1 MLYPVKY
8 GIIDTVPAW
17 GQKNTTNAFR
27 GKDELM
33 RKAKTAAVI
42 FGGVATCLFGG
53 ILAVYATAPV
63 VSTAGPENSVEIYDV
78 KNEEFA
84 NSAAF
89 TSIRTTAVTTSSKV
103 TTTTKTTFVKA
114 DNYYNALTVNKV
126 TSTAPAE
133 TTMAATEPVIMTT
146 TVAYIEPTINNE
158 AVQTPAAAPAYEE
171 TVNDYTNTDNSN
183 ASIVSAEPATEAPA
197 EQPAPAAPVVEE
209 APASVEE
216 SSGLPISDSDYI
228 LLCNAVAHEAGS
240 YWISETEKA
249 YVVEVIMNRVNDA
262 RYPNTIA
269 GVITQPYQFSGS
281 SSYAY
286 LGTYSGSVTDAVK
299 NAVTYYFNNTGLFT
313 QGYLSFTG
321 DGYRNYFN

>member
-1 MLYPVKY
+1 
-8 GIIDTVPAW
+8 
-17 GQKNTTNAFR
+17 
-27 GKDELM
+27 M

-53 ILAVYATAPV
+53 FLAVYATAPV

-103 TTTTKTTFVKA
+103 TTTTKTTSFKA
-114 DNYYNALTVNKV
+114 DVYYNALNTNKV
-126 TSTAPAE
+126 TSTAPVE

-158 AVQTPAAAPAYEE
+158 AVQTPEAAPS
-171 TVNDYTNTDNSN
+171 NDVPAISDTDNN
-183 ASIVSAEPATEAPA
+183 TADFNTVEPATEAPV
-197 EQPAPAAPVVEE
+197 EQTAPVAVVNT
-209 APASVEE
+209 PVPVEE
-216 SSGLPISDSDYI
+216 SAGLPITDSEFI

-249 YVVEVIMNRVNDA
+249 YVVEVIMNRVNDS
-262 RYPNTIA
+262 RYPNTIE

-281 SSYAY
+281 STYAY
-286 LGTYSGSVTDAVK
+286 LGTYSGSVTESVK
-299 NAVTYYFNNTGLFT
+299 NAVNYYFINTGLFT

>member
-1 MLYPVKY
+1 
-8 GIIDTVPAW
+8 
-17 GQKNTTNAFR
+17 
-27 GKDELM
+27 M

-53 ILAVYATAPV
+53 LLAVYATAPV

-103 TTTTKTTFVKA
+103 TTTTKTTSVKA
-114 DNYYNALTVNKV
+114 NVYYASLNVNKV
-126 TSTAPAE
+126 TSTAPVE
-133 TTMAATEPVIMTT
+133 TTKAATEAVTMTT
-146 TVAYIEPTINNE
+146 TVAYIEPTINNVTE
-158 AVQTPAAAPAYEE
+158 QAPAPIPAPANEE
-171 TVNDYTNTDNSN
+171 SVYDYYYTDNTDTSVT
-183 ASIVSAEPATEAPA
+183 AVEPVTEAPA
-197 EQPAPAAPVVEE
+197 PAPAPVEPVPAADP
-209 APASVEE
+209 APAETVSNA
-216 SSGLPISDSDYI
+216 LPISDSEYI

-240 YWISETEKA
+240 SWISEYDKA
-249 YVVEVIMNRVNDA
+249 LVVEVIMNRVNDS

-269 GVITQPYQFSGS
+269 EVITQPYQFSGS

-286 LGTYSGSVTDAVK
+286 LGTFSGYVTENVK
-299 NAVTYYFNNTGLFT
+299 NAVNLYFNDPGSFT

-321 DGYRNYFN
+321 NGYSNTFK